1 MKKIFLIIN
10 DKIWNSHKNFT
21 SNNDLSNIISCLK
34 SEYEVELI
42 CRKSSKKL
50 IYPIS
55 EKFKFCKIKK
65 IEENEINIFMV
76 SITPYNLICLLRLML
91 LGKKVKG
98 FVYLRSDGFLEYKIK
113 YGLIGYY
120 FYFLMF
126 YMIKKKLKL
135 LSVSKK
141 LTNVKVKRIL
151 HPSEITKEWQKKK
164 KINNNFKTDFL
175 YIGRFKKEKG
185 SHFISEI
192 FKKNLK
198 NYKLTMVGT
207 KKKFISKKYYNKNI
221 RFISPV
227 YDEKKLIEL
236 YDSTQVFILP
246 SFTEGFPKVISE
258 SLARLKPIIIFDEIS
273 HVINNRKGI
282 FVCKRDEKNIIKK
295 FEFIKKDYKKI
306 QNSIIKSFLYTKE
319 NFKKELLRSIKYEF
333 RN

>member
-10 DKIWNSHKNFT
+10 DKIWHSDKNFT
-21 SNNDLSNIISCLK
+21 SNNDLSNILSCLK
-34 SEYEVELI
+34 SEYKIELI
-42 CRKSSKKL
+42 CRKSFKKL
-50 IYPIS
+50 IYPIR
-55 EKFKFCKIKK
+55 EKFKFCKIKEVK
-65 IEENEINIFMV
+65 DNDMNIFMV
-76 SITPYNLICLLRLML
+76 SITPYNFLILLRLML
-91 LGKKVKG
+91 LGKKIKG

-126 YMIKKKLKL
+126 YIIKKKLKL

-141 LTNVKVKRIL
+141 LTNIKVKNTL
-151 HPSEITKEWQKKK
+151 HPSEITKKWQKKK
-164 KINNNFKTDFL
+164 GSNNNPKTDFL

-185 SHFISEI
+185 SHFLSEI

-198 NYKLTMVGT
+198 KYKLTIVGT

-227 YDEKKLIEL
+227 YNEKKLIKL
-236 YDSTQVFILP
+236 YDSTRVFILP

-258 SLARLKPIIIFDEIS
+258 SLARLKPIIIFDEIN

-282 FVCKRDEKNIIKK
+282 FVCKRDKKNIINK
-295 FEFIKKDYKKI
+295 FKFIKKNYKKI
-306 QNSIIKSFLYTKE
+306 QNSISKNFFYTKD
-319 NFKKELLRSIKYEF
+319 NFKKELLRSIRYEF